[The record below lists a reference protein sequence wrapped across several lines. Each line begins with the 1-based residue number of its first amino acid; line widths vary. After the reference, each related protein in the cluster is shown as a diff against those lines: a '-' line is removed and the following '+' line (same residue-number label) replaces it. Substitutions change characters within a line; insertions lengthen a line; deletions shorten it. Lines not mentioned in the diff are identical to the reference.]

1 MPKRTIIAA
10 TWQIDTNNGATSSY
24 ESLDVTGIF
33 PLATKISTMTR
44 IVTDFYNAANVG
56 LPQGGIPPLFI
67 FVAPE
72 YYFKRTLTQRCLTKD
87 ERDETRAAMSA
98 LAQTK
103 PNLLLIPGTIMWR
116 KPLDK
121 KAYDKATQRMQQR
134 LQMTPAYTGP
144 TNLPKPS
151 SPLIGKSK
159 VKGDAAYNTAYLYMG
174 DRIMKYHKMEN
185 VGELAAD
192 DTGAV
197 FVPGDGNNV
206 FTVSGLKIGV
216 EICGDH
222 EAHHLKQSVDIH
234 IVTSASVKR
243 TDTHV
248 MAKDGGLYIRANS
261 GDAEITK
268 VDRYADQPLTAAPN
282 STVTPLQVGAHGAE
296 DEFFQR
302 RWDKTKE
309 LSQANWVRYPE
320 RKQPK
325 KQSIREDVRLAFGGK
340 LTTVVTEVNTI

>member
-1 MPKRTIIAA
+1 MPKRTIVAA
-10 TWQIDTNNGATSSY
+10 AWQIDTNDPGTRLF

-33 PLATKISTMTR
+33 PLDTKISTMTR
-44 IVTDFYNAANVG
+44 IVTDFYNAATLG
-56 LPQGGIPPLFI
+56 IPQGGIPPLFI

-87 ERDETRAAMSA
+87 ERDQTRAAMSA
-98 LAQTK
+98 LAQSM

-121 KAYDKATQRMQQR
+121 KAYEKATQRMKTR
-134 LQMTPAYTGP
+134 VAIGGYTGA
-144 TNLPKPS
+144 TELPKPA

-174 DRIMKYHKMEN
+174 DRVMKYHKMEFA
-185 VGELAAD
+185 GELAAE

-216 EICGDH
+216 EICADH
-222 EAHHLKQSVDIH
+222 ASHHLKQPVDIH
-234 IVTSASVKR
+234 IVTSATVSR
-243 TDTHV
+243 NDAHV
-248 MAKDGGLYIRANS
+248 MAKHGGLYIRADS
-261 GDAEITK
+261 GSAEITK
-268 VDRYADQPLTAAPN
+268 VDRDADQPLTAAPN
-282 STVTPLQVGAHGAE
+282 AAVTTPQIGADGAM
-296 DEFFQR
+296 DEVFRR

-309 LSQANWVRYPE
+309 VSQANWLKHPE
-320 RKQPK
+320 QKQPK
-325 KQSIREDVRLAFGGK
+325 KQSTLADVRLAFGGK

>member
-1 MPKRTIIAA
+1 MPKRTIVAA
-10 TWQIDTNNGATSSY
+10 TWQIDTNNGGTTSF

-44 IVTDFYNAANVG
+44 IVTDFYNTATAA

-87 ERDETRAAMSA
+87 ERDQTRTAMSV
-98 LAQTK
+98 LARSM

-116 KPLDK
+116 KPLVK
-121 KAYDKATQRMQQR
+121 KAFTKATQRMDTR
-134 LQMTPAYTGP
+134 VAMGGYTGATAVPEP
-144 TNLPKPS
+144 TKGGMFS
-151 SPLIGKSK
+151 KSK
-159 VKGDAAYNTAYLYMG
+159 ATGDAAYNTAYLYMG
-174 DRIMKYHKMEN
+174 ERVMKYHKMEY
-185 VGELAAD
+185 VGELAAE
-192 DTGAV
+192 DTGVV

-222 EAHHLKQSVDIH
+222 ECHRLKQAVDIH
-234 IVTSASVKR
+234 IVTSASVTR
-243 TDTHV
+243 TDAHV

-261 GDAEITK
+261 GDSEITK
-268 VDRYADQPLTAAPN
+268 VDRYAEDALTAAPN
-282 STVTPLQVGAHGAE
+282 STVTTPQIGAGG
-296 DEFFQR
+296 DMDQFFRR

-309 LSQANWVRYPE
+309 VSQGTWARDPTLKQP
-320 RKQPK
+320 RKQAT
-325 KQSIREDVRLAFGGK
+325 RAAVRLAFGGK